1 MGLGLGAA
9 AVLALWARPPDL
21 VRVGANYTAKIVCS
35 NAFLTQRDPAEV
47 FATDVQAP
55 GHPLLRLMRI
65 DVDRMHGLVR
75 AGLFGFIGD
84 GLAVAVPGRGCAVVP
99 DGRIDALRKQQ
110 TAAVE
115 PPMSPAAG
123 DAEAAIVPALQHLAD
138 DDSLAGPG
146 MRAIVVIHDGRIVA
160 ERYAP
165 GFERDTVQLGWSMT
179 KSVTAGLIGLLVKDG
194 RLQLD
199 APAGWTRQDG
209 GERIS
214 IADLLSMTSGLE
226 FNEGYGAVSD
236 VTRMLYLEPDMDEFA
251 RVKALVHPPGAVWSY
266 SSGTAVMLARIFQN
280 TALPD
285 PLGYLHARLFGPLG
299 MSSAV
304 IEADEAGNLVGSS
317 YMYATPRDWARY
329 GQLLAQD
336 GVWNGAEILPRGF
349 VAMMSSPVA
358 PSGGEYGHGMVWR
371 WATHSD
377 KPGVNP
383 DIAYGI
389 PEDTFWMS
397 GHDGQYV
404 AITPS
409 RQLVIVRMG
418 LTPTRLLYHPEP
430 LVSAMLLAAQDAPSH
445 SQTDV
450 PKSGRLLDLLQTA
463 APKVGNDFPGRI
475 VSRRAGDSATGVCAR
490 ATHVQALERTAIVA
504 MAQHGARGK

>member
-1 MGLGLGAA
+1 LRRLVLASGLGVGLGAA

-21 VRVGANYTAKIVCS
+21 IRVGANYTAKIVCS
-35 NAFLTQRDPAEV
+35 NAFLTKRDPADV

-55 GHPLLRLMRI
+55 GHPLLKLMRI
-65 DVDRMHGLVR
+65 DVDRIHGLVR

-84 GLAVAVPGRGCAVVP
+84 GLAVATPGKGCAVVP
-99 DGRIDALRKQQ
+99 DGRIDALWKPR
-110 TAAVE
+110 TAEVDPLISSAT
-115 PPMSPAAG
+115 G
-123 DAEAAIVPALQHLAD
+123 DAEAAVVPALQHLAD
-138 DDSLAGPG
+138 DDALAGPG
-146 MRAIVVIHDGRIVA
+146 MRAIVVIHDGHVVA

-165 GFERDTVQLGWSMT
+165 GFDRDTVQLGWSMT

-251 RVKALVHPPGAVWSY
+251 RGKPLVHAPGAVWSY

-280 TALPD
+280 TARPD
-285 PLGYLHARLFGPLG
+285 PLGYLRTRLFGPLG

-304 IEADEAGNLVGSS
+304 IEADESGNLVGSS

-336 GVWNGAEILPRGF
+336 GVWNGDEILPRGY

-358 PSGGEYGHGMVWR
+358 SSGGEYGHGMVWR

-383 DIAYGI
+383 DAAYGI

-404 AITPS
+404 AIIPS

-430 LVSAMLLAAQDAPSH
+430 LVSAMVGAAQVTPSYRQARLA
-445 SQTDV
+445 SN
-450 PKSGRLLDLLQTA
+450 GRA
-463 APKVGNDFPGRI
+463 E
-475 VSRRAGDSATGVCAR
+475 SR
-490 ATHVQALERTAIVA
+490 Q
-504 MAQHGARGK
+504 

>member
-1 MGLGLGAA
+1 
-9 AVLALWARPPDL
+9 VLALWARPPDL
-21 VRVGANYTAKIVCS
+21 IRVGANYTAKIVCS
-35 NAFLTQRDPAEV
+35 NAFLTKRDPAEV

-55 GHPLLRLMRI
+55 GHPLLKLMRI
-65 DVDRMHGLVR
+65 DVDRTHGVVR

-84 GLAVAVPGRGCAVVP
+84 GLAVAIPGKGCAAVP
-99 DGRIDALRKQQ
+99 DGRLDALRKPR
-110 TAAVE
+110 TTEIE
-115 PPMSPAAG
+115 PLIPAAAG
-123 DAEAAIVPALQHLAD
+123 DAEAAIVPGLQHLAD
-138 DDSLAGPG
+138 DDALAGPG
-146 MRAIVVIHDGRIVA
+146 MRAIVVILDGQVVA

-165 GFERDTVQLGWSMT
+165 GFDRETVQLGWSMT

-199 APAGWTRQDG
+199 APVGWTKQDG
-209 GERIS
+209 RERIS

-251 RVKALVHPPGAVWSY
+251 RVKPLVHAPGAVWSY

-280 TALPD
+280 TARPD
-285 PLGYLHARLFGPLG
+285 ALAYLRTRLFEPLG

-336 GVWNGAEILPRGF
+336 GFWNGDEILPRGY

-358 PSGGEYGHGMVWR
+358 PSGGEYGRGMVWR

-383 DIAYGI
+383 DAVYGI
-389 PEDTFWMS
+389 PRTLFGCRGTTGS
-397 GHDGQYV
+397 
-404 AITPS
+404 ALPS
-409 RQLVIVRMG
+409 
-418 LTPTRLLYHPEP
+418 
-430 LVSAMLLAAQDAPSH
+430 
-445 SQTDV
+445 
-450 PKSGRLLDLLQTA
+450 
-463 APKVGNDFPGRI
+463 F
-475 VSRRAGDSATGVCAR
+475 RRGSW
-490 ATHVQALERTAIVA
+490 
-504 MAQHGARGK
+504 

>member
-1 MGLGLGAA
+1 LRRRVLASGLVAGLCAA

-21 VRVGANYTAKIVCS
+21 IRVGANYTAKIVCS
-35 NAFLTQRDPAEV
+35 NAFLTKRDPAEV

-84 GLAVAVPGRGCAVVP
+84 GLAVSVPGKGCAVVP
-99 DGRIDALRKQQ
+99 DGRLDALRKPRS
-110 TAAVE
+110 TEVEPITPAAAVGTE
-115 PPMSPAAG
+115 P
-123 DAEAAIVPALQHLAD
+123 AIVPALQRLAD
-138 DDSLAGPG
+138 DDALAGPG
-146 MRAIVVIHDGRIVA
+146 IRAIVVVHDGRVVA

-165 GFERDTVQLGWSMT
+165 GFDRDTVQLGWSMT

-194 RLQLD
+194 RLRLD
-199 APAGWTRQDG
+199 APAGWTTRDG
-209 GERIS
+209 RERIS

-251 RVKALVHPPGAVWSY
+251 RVKPLIHAPGAVWSY

-280 TALPD
+280 NALPD
-285 PLGYLHARLFGPLG
+285 PRAYLRTRLFGPLG

-304 IEADEAGNLVGSS
+304 IEADEAGNFVGSS

-329 GQLLAQD
+329 GQLLVQD
-336 GVWNGAEILPRGF
+336 GVWNGEAVLPPGY

-358 PSGGEYGHGMVWR
+358 PSAGEYGRGMVWR
-371 WATHSD
+371 WVTHSD
-377 KPGVNP
+377 TPGVNP
-383 DIAYGI
+383 GAAYGI
-389 PEDTFWMS
+389 PDDTFWMS
-397 GHDGQYV
+397 GHDGQYA
-404 AITPS
+404 AIIPS

-418 LTPTRLLYHPEP
+418 LTPSRLLYHPEP
-430 LVSAMLLAAQDAPSH
+430 LVSAMLGAIQGDPAHAQARLASN
-445 SQTDV
+445 
-450 PKSGRLLDLLQTA
+450 GRA
-463 APKVGNDFPGRI
+463 E
-475 VSRRAGDSATGVCAR
+475 SR
-490 ATHVQALERTAIVA
+490 Q
-504 MAQHGARGK
+504 